1 MKRLDQTDA
10 YLALCGA
17 ASVAVIAVA
26 LLSSSLVVDGTVVT
40 NGARSSAPVVSTVPS
55 PPRSDAPAAA
65 PLATVGGGVNSPTVA
80 QTVIASITVVAGE
93 TVRGLTYEQ
102 WSELAPVF
110 GAQTYAWARIAACET
125 GINPD
130 FRGIDVDGDVIAG
143 AFSVKERFH
152 GAVPIGLHAQSIQVL
167 AIAAKAEA
175 AGVPDPWASTAR
187 GCAQWNKNG

>member
-1 MKRLDQTDA
+1 MFLTVS
-10 YLALCGA
+10 LASVVVV
-17 ASVAVIAVA
+17 ASVALAGAGEGVRVA
-26 LLSSSLVVDGTVVT
+26 GD
-40 NGARSSAPVVSTVPS
+40 RSSASTTTAPS
-55 PPRSDAPAAA
+55 IAPAATA
-65 PLATVGGGVNSPTVA
+65 RVAVSPLVATVGGGVNSPAVA
-80 QTVIASITVVAGE
+80 QTVVSAVTVTAGE
-93 TVRGLTYEQ
+93 TVRWLTYEQ

-152 GAVPIGLHAQSIQVL
+152 GAVPSGLRAQSIQVL